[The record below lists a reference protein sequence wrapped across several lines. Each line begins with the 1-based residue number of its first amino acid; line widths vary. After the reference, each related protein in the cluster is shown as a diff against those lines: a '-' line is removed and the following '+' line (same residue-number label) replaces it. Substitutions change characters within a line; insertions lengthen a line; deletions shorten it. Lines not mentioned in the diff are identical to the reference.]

1 MIKTNYFKTYGKI
14 IAKFMAKMR
23 NFAIKQKRYG
33 DIMREYYD
41 KCMEHKHALIFLG
54 GIATAVVGKKI
65 LEAETTKNAC
75 TNAMAKVLAVKSE
88 AEEAFQDIKDNAEDI
103 ALDAK
108 EAKKEK
114 ILVDVADDE

>member
-1 MIKTNYFKTYGKI
+1 
-14 IAKFMAKMR
+14 
-23 NFAIKQKRYG
+23 
-33 DIMREYYD
+33 
-41 KCMEHKHALIFLG
+41 
-54 GIATAVVGKKI
+54 
-65 LEAETTKNAC
+65 
-75 TNAMAKVLAVKSE
+75 MAKVLAVKSE

>member
-1 MIKTNYFKTYGKI
+1 
-14 IAKFMAKMR
+14 
-23 NFAIKQKRYG
+23 
-33 DIMREYYD
+33 MREYYD

-65 LEAETTKNAC
+65 LG
-75 TNAMAKVLAVKSE
+75 E

>member
-1 MIKTNYFKTYGKI
+1 MYGTQTCTYF
-14 IAKFMAKMR
+14 FRR
-23 NFAIKQKRYG
+23 N
-33 DIMREYYD
+33 
-41 KCMEHKHALIFLG
+41 C
-54 GIATAVVGKKI
+54 TAVVGKKI

>member
-1 MIKTNYFKTYGKI
+1 
-14 IAKFMAKMR
+14 MR
-23 NFAIKQKRYG
+23 K
-33 DIMREYYD
+33 YYD

-114 ILVDVADDE
+114 ILVDVADDEQIFKNLYVLKSQT

>member
-1 MIKTNYFKTYGKI
+1 
-14 IAKFMAKMR
+14 
-23 NFAIKQKRYG
+23 
-33 DIMREYYD
+33 MREYYD

-75 TNAMAKVLAVKSE
+75 TNAMAKVLAVK
-88 AEEAFQDIKDNAEDI
+88 DNAEDI

>member
-1 MIKTNYFKTYGKI
+1 
-14 IAKFMAKMR
+14 
-23 NFAIKQKRYG
+23 
-33 DIMREYYD
+33 MREYYD

-108 EAKKEK
+108 EAKKKK
-114 ILVDVADDE
+114 ILVDVADDEQIFKDLYV